1 MTPEEQESKLRAES
15 AAGTEAERILNNPLF
30 VDAVAKIKDGIQR
43 QFLNCPVDETG
54 NQPRLFCQAKM
65 DLLNSLVKELKSVMN
80 GGKAAQQD
88 VIHLESERKKRAAH
102 R

>member
-1 MTPEEQESKLRAES
+1 MTPEEQEARLRAES

-65 DLLNSLVKELKSVMN
+65 DLLNTLVKELKSVMN
-80 GGKAAQQD
+80 GGKAATQD
-88 VIHLESERKKRAAH
+88 VVHLESERKKRATYK
-102 R
+102 